1 MWCANDNRGSPDAHW
16 RLSSGESISP
26 IHFLHLIIKHIIIHK
41 NVTPLQE
48 IKTKSGQ
55 FVFVLLLDSW
65 WVLKVTCLDANRG
78 VTYIILQE
86 CNKYNCQKGTQINLI
101 QRTIRK
107 NISITFLCQG
117 LSCRLKVKL
126 KRQNF
131 TWRQD
136 FHNTPR

>member
-86 CNKYNCQKGTQINLI
+86 CNKYNCQKRTQIKLI
-101 QRTIRK
+101 ERTNRK
-107 NISITFLCQG
+107 NWEQSWISLDNHLETLETVEKKNPF
-117 LSCRLKVKL
+117 KAA
-126 KRQNF
+126 F
-131 TWRQD
+131 
-136 FHNTPR
+136 